1 MTHELSNNSNV
12 RLIRLAEVRR
22 RTGLSTS
29 SIYLGMQRREFP
41 QRVGICGSVIGWI
54 EREIDEFILN
64 RIAARAQHTQESES
78 VDEKAS

>member
-1 MTHELSNNSNV
+1 MTHELSNNINV

-41 QRVGICGSVIGWI
+41 QRVRICGSVIGWI

-64 RIAARAQHTQESES
+64 RIVAREQHTQESGG